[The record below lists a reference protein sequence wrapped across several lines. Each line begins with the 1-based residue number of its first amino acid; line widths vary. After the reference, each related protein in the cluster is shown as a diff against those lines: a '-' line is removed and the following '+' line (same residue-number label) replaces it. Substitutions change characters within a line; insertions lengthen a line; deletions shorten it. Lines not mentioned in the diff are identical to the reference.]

1 MRSPRLRF
9 SLCSVFMFLLTFTFT
24 SSLSAQST
32 GGRFNG
38 QVSDSS
44 GALLAG
50 VAVTLT
56 NEASGVSRAT
66 TTDASGDYSFP
77 EATVGTYRLE
87 FDLAGFKKD
96 VRAGVLLQLNQVL
109 TLNMTMQ
116 IGERKDVVEVTTEAP
131 IVDTTS
137 TQLGAVINDRS
148 IAQLPL
154 NARNTYQFLSL
165 QPGVQSTVGADLYA
179 GSSDAGSVSVNG
191 GRGRANNF
199 SVNGGDANDLFINT
213 PTINPSP
220 DAVEEFRVITNA
232 FDAEFGRNS
241 GSVIN
246 VVTKTGGNDF
256 HGNAYEFLRN
266 KVLNS
271 KGYFDPSKGKYN
283 QNQFGATFGGPIRKN
298 KTFFFGSYE
307 GNRISQGQSI
317 GNITVPTDAERN
329 GDFSLGGTVLANDL
343 STGQNFSGA
352 ISDQFVAD
360 IFNNRSTCAADVQ
373 AQNPSAVIQAGAFY
387 GTHLDPIT
395 SVVTPGIFTNTVT
408 GIDNQVPISCQDPV
422 ALDLMNKYVP
432 HANVGASTYQAI
444 LTGSTRSDQATV
456 KIDHRI
462 NDKQNL
468 TGYYYYQD
476 GSRFDPYNFFQ
487 AAGAN
492 VPGFGANSATR
503 DQQINISHA
512 WSISNTLVN
521 EARVVFMR
529 EGQRTLNHPQKTNL
543 VTDSCSAAAA
553 QFCFTGNPDAP
564 GAFTA
569 NSLAASNPKYG
580 ITPGLGAG
588 REGVP
593 DISISGG
600 FVIGN
605 NFEGELPQVGN
616 SFQFSDSMTLVKGK
630 HTIKFGADVR
640 RMRFDQFLYFENS
653 GYFQYFGGG
662 GNDPGFF
669 VGANA
674 TQDLYPNY
682 LLGLPDQYQ
691 QGAAQQEHVRTSS
704 FYLFAQDSWKLS
716 SRLTLNYGLRWELN
730 TPQKDIGK
738 RVQTFRPGQAT
749 TRYPCLDTGSNDCA
763 SAFPTGLVFPGEP
776 GVPDGLT
783 TTYYKAFAPRIG
795 LAWDPRGDGKT
806 SIRGGWGLFYNPIEQ
821 LVLEQFSAEPPF
833 GVSLTTSNT
842 LFNTPYVNQS
852 GGVLANGANGILD
865 PKPGTALDW
874 SLFEP
879 ILLFGEFQPHMRTQY
894 AAQYN
899 FTIQHEL
906 ARGTQL
912 QVGFVG
918 SQSHRLLASYDV
930 NRANPQTCLD
940 INTYSGPNTCGVFGE
955 DSQYFVNVPSGQ
967 PFHMPDGTVLT
978 GAAGGTNL
986 DLVGLRPFSSP
997 NCVPTT
1003 GVGCPP
1009 DGTPVF
1015 SNIFAEDTKSAS
1027 SYNSLQ
1033 VSLDK
1038 RFAKGFQTQ
1047 IAYTWSKSIDQA
1059 SSFEDFL
1066 DPTNPRRTRSLSLY
1080 DARHRF
1086 VISYYWDLPMPKY
1099 SGFAGKLLDGWALS
1113 GITQLQSGFP
1123 IRIFS
1128 YGDENLTGNSSGF
1141 SSPTFPDLTGTFHA
1155 QDPRQHGGYGFDPS
1169 QFQPQALGT
1178 QGNSPRTVCCGPGLD
1193 NTDFSVQKNTAINER
1208 FRTEFR
1214 LDVFNAFNHTKFLNP
1229 DGIFSDGSNFG
1240 LIQRAADPRL
1250 MQVALKLIF

>member
-1 MRSPRLRF
+1 MRPPRLRRTCA
-9 SLCSVFMFLLTFTFT
+9 CSVFLLVV
-24 SSLSAQST
+24 LSASTLLAQST

-38 QVSDSS
+38 KVTDAS
-44 GALLAG
+44 GAVLPG
-50 VAVTLT
+50 VLITLT
-56 NEASGVSRAT
+56 NDSSGVSRAT
-66 TTDASGDYSFP
+66 TTDADGDYSFP
-77 EATVGTYRLE
+77 EAPVGTYRLE
-87 FDLAGFKKD
+87 FDLAGFKKS
-96 VRAGVLLQLNQVL
+96 AQPNVLLQLSQVL

-154 NARNTYQFLSL
+154 NQRSTYQFLAL

-179 GSSDAGSVSVNG
+179 GGSDSGSVSVNG

-199 SVNGGDANDLFINT
+199 SVNGGDANDLFVNT

-220 DAVEEFRVITNA
+220 DTVEEFRVLTNA
-232 FDAEFGRNS
+232 FDAESGRNS

-246 VVTKTGGNDF
+246 VVTKSGGNNF
-256 HGNAYEFLRN
+256 HGNAYDFLRN

-298 KTFFFGSYE
+298 QTFFFGSFE
-307 GNRISQGQSI
+307 GNRIAQGISG
-317 GNITVPTDAERN
+317 GNVTVPTDSERS
-329 GDFSLGGTVLANDL
+329 GDFSQSGGAFQGSV
-343 STGQNFSGA
+343 Q
-352 ISDQFVAD
+352 DQFFAD
-360 IFNNRSTCAADVQ
+360 ILNNRGPKGTECEAEIGHTVAPGDAWSSLF
-373 AQNPSAVIQAGAFY
+373 PGGVIAPDC
-387 GTHLDPIT
+387 L
-395 SVVTPGIFTNTVT
+395 
-408 GIDNQVPISCQDPV
+408 DPV
-422 ALDLMNKYVP
+422 AANLLQLYVP
-432 HANVGASTYQAI
+432 HGNADPSTYQAV
-444 LTGSTRSDQATV
+444 LNGKTSSNQATL
-456 KIDHRI
+456 KFDHRL

-468 TGYYYYQD
+468 SAYYYFQN
-476 GSRFDPYNFFQ
+476 GTRFDPYNFFQ

-492 VPGFGANSATR
+492 VPGFGGNNATR

-512 WSISNTLVN
+512 WTISNTLVN
-521 EARVVFMR
+521 EARVVYMR
-529 EGQRTLNHPQKTNL
+529 EAQRTLNHPQKTNL
-543 VTDSCSAAAA
+543 VTDSCSGTAAN
-553 QFCFTGNPDAP
+553 FCFNGSPDAP

-569 NSLAASNPKYG
+569 NGLAASDPKYG

-593 DISISGG
+593 DISVSGS
-600 FVIGN
+600 FIIGN

-630 HTIKFGADVR
+630 HTFKFGGEAR

-653 GYFQYFGGG
+653 GYFQYFGTCLFDQIKKKQVCS
-662 GNDPGFF
+662 GNDPAYL
-669 VGANA
+669 VGDQADPANLV
-674 TQDLYPNY
+674 QSVLPNY

-691 QGAAQQEHVRTSS
+691 QGAAQQEHVRSS
-704 FYLFAQDSWKLS
+704 ALYLFAQDSWKLMN
-716 SRLTLNYGLRWELN
+716 RLTLNYGLRWELN

-738 RVQTFRPGQAT
+738 RVQTFRPGQVSQI
-749 TRYPCLDTGSNDCA
+749 YPCMDTSSTDCS
-763 SAFPTGLVFPGEP
+763 SANPTGLVFPGDK

-783 TTYYKAFAPRIG
+783 STYYKAFAPRIG
-795 LAWDPRGDGKT
+795 LAWDPHGDGKT
-806 SIRGGWGLFYNPIEQ
+806 SIRAGWGLFYNPIEQ

-833 GVSLTTSNT
+833 GISLTTFNT
-842 LFNTPYVNQS
+842 LFNTPYVDQT
-852 GGVLANGANGILD
+852 GGVLANGANGVLS
-865 PKPGTALDW
+865 PKPGTAQDW

-899 FTIQHEL
+899 FTIQHEI

-912 QVGFVG
+912 QVGYVG

-930 NRANPQTCLD
+930 NRANPITCRD
-940 INTYSGPNTCGVFGE
+940 IDKIPGSGGCGVFGE
-955 DSQYFVNVPSGQ
+955 DSQYQFTVPANFVGVDGKDFQLPNGKTVP
-967 PFHMPDGTVLT
+967 
-978 GAAGGTNL
+978 GGTSL
-986 DLVGLRPFSSP
+986 DLVGLRPYSSP
-997 NCVPTT
+997 NCQQVQDFPNP
-1003 GVGCPP
+1003 GNPGCPFN
-1009 DGTPVF
+1009 GVPVF
-1015 SNIFAEDTKSAS
+1015 SNIFAQDTRAAS
-1027 SYNSLQ
+1027 NYNSLQ

-1066 DPTNPRRTRSLSLY
+1066 DPTNPRRTRSLSLF

-1086 VISYYWDLPMPKY
+1086 VISYYWDLPIPKY
-1099 SGFAGKLLDGWALS
+1099 AGFAGKLLNGWALS

-1141 SSPTFPDLTGTFHA
+1141 SSPTFPDLAGSLHT
-1155 QDPRQHGGYGFDPS
+1155 QDPKKNGLYYFDPT
-1169 QFQPQALGT
+1169 QFTAPTLGV
-1178 QGNSPRTVCCGPGLD
+1178 QGTSPRTVCCGPGLD
-1193 NTDFSVQKNTAINER
+1193 NTDFSLQKNTAINDH

-1214 LDVFNAFNHTKFLNP
+1214 LDIFNAFNHTKFLNP
-1229 DGIFSDGSNFG
+1229 DGTFSDGSNFG
-1240 LIQRAADPRL
+1240 LITRAADPRL
-1250 MQVALKLIF
+1250 MQVGLKLFF